1 MFKEFENA
9 PEAGEG
15 SNAKDGGN
23 DNIVHQAG
31 GNGKGDADKQEHPPT
46 TYAEVIL
53 RLDDDG
59 VEKAYNKECG
69 KAYEQSADI
78 HNIFFI

>member
-1 MFKEFENA
+1 M
-9 PEAGEG
+9 
-15 SNAKDGGN
+15 
-23 DNIVHQAG
+23 HQAR
-31 GNGKGDADKQEHPPT
+31 GNGKADAHKQEHPPA

-59 VEKAYNKECG
+59 VEKAYNEECG
-69 KAYEQSADI
+69 KAHEQSAEI